1 MQGTRLLAVDT
12 EDEPRTPLGLS
23 VPRETSSERT
33 EHALTGLLLT
43 TLRTLSQKTVVAL
56 ASLVDLALIGSVF
69 ALCLLIVKEPSALQ
83 LVEAAG
89 YAVFIGVSLWLRRR

>member
-12 EDEPRTPLGLS
+12 EDSGSPLGLS
-23 VPRETSSERT
+23 VPRETASEKT
-33 EHALTGLLLT
+33 ENALTTLLLT
-43 TLRTLSQKTVVAL
+43 TLQTLSRKTVVAL

-89 YAVFIGVSLWLRRR
+89 YAVFIGVSLWLRRRQ